1 METLYVALCNFTYV
15 TRVCAR
21 WAIIRYLILHIMIS
35 FKPDSLKIVASKI
48 VTIRWRLISIIE
60 VPLVLA
66 APSEEY
72 DFNLNIAVAHQAQQ
86 LE

>member
-1 METLYVALCNFTYV
+1 
-15 TRVCAR
+15 
-21 WAIIRYLILHIMIS
+21 MIS
-35 FKPDSLKIVASKI
+35 FELDSFEIVASKI
-48 VTIRWRLISIIE
+48 ATIKWRLISIIE

-66 APSEEY
+66 ASSEEY